1 MDEPG
6 IVRNFVI
13 GLDDYQVR
21 GLNEIAELS
30 IPYLSEQIYDIPR
43 NCILILW
50 SDLSAWKKQKQL
62 DLYMSREEIN
72 SLTNKQT

>member
-30 IPYLSEQIYDIPR
+30 IPYLSEQMIY
-43 NCILILW
+43 LET
-50 SDLSAWKKQKQL
+50 A
-62 DLYMSREEIN
+62 
-72 SLTNKQT
+72 